1 MSYVYTQLFM
11 GKLYECSDTAVSR
24 RARCV
29 GNYTSLTTGGEGG
42 EEELVPREWQ
52 RAFYNFDNTPWSF
65 VTLFVVA
72 TREGWPSV
80 LWSTI
85 DSGEFEVRKLSP
97 QPQP

>member
-1 MSYVYTQLFM
+1 M
-11 GKLYECSDTAVSR
+11 GKLFECSDSAVTR

-29 GNYTSLTTGGEGG
+29 GNYTTDGVGG
-42 EEELVPREWQ
+42 EELTPRAWQ

-85 DSGEFEVRKLSP
+85 DSGEFEVGKLSP
-97 QPQP
+97 HPYPYP